1 MQPVTKAD
9 LLEFT
14 NNRALPEYINALL
27 AGWSRIEAA
36 GINTPLR
43 WCHFAA
49 QVAHETGGLRIVR
62 ENTRWTPAQMKA
74 LWPSRFPLGAADP
87 RIMLAKGDER
97 KLANVAYAGRKDI
110 GNQGGDDGW
119 NYRGA
124 SFLQLTSRAA
134 FRECGLAI
142 GVDLESEP
150 ELIERADIGLA
161 AALWVWGR
169 HPNNQFADH
178 NYGRTVGNAINR
190 GNPYAKLDPIDY
202 GKRQQWFDRAWALW
216 GEGLTLPDASIL
228 HLGAWGPKVGELQVK
243 LRSRGYAVGAV
254 DGNLGPSTA
263 RAIAGFKLDAKRAG
277 TKELEPEEIA
287 GPLTFA
293 ALDGAQLAPLSPERL
308 EATSEMLAA
317 AGSTEVKT
325 GKAARATG
333 QAGLYLGAA
342 AGAAQ
347 LGLLDQINGWLSS
360 VGLLHTMMV
369 PAIDAIKWGT
379 QNFLWAGCIVG
390 GVWFWVRGRDVIAAR
405 LRAHQSGANL
415 GR

>member
-1 MQPVTKAD
+1 MMQPVTKAD

-14 NNRALPEYINALL
+14 QNRALPEYIDALI
-27 AGWSRIEAA
+27 AGWPRIQAV
-36 GINTPLR
+36 GVNTSLR
-43 WCHFAA
+43 WCHFIA
-49 QVAHETGGLRIVR
+49 QVMAETGLRLTR
-62 ENTRWTPAQMKA
+62 ESTRWTPAQMKA

-97 KLANVAYAGRKDI
+97 KLANVAYSGRKDI

-119 NYRGA
+119 DYRGGGL
-124 SFLQLTSRAA
+124 LQITGRATY
-134 FRECGLAI
+134 RECGLAI

-150 ELIERADIGLA
+150 GLIERADVGLA

-169 HPNNQFADH
+169 HPNNQFADR
-178 NYGRTVGNAINR
+178 NYGRTIGNAINR
-190 GNPYAKLDPIDY
+190 GNPYAKKDPIDY

-216 GEGLTLPDASIL
+216 GEGQALPDASTL

-254 DGNLGPSTA
+254 DGNLGPATA
-263 RAIAGFKLDAKRAG
+263 RAIAGFKLDATRNGAS
-277 TKELEPEEIA
+277 LEAAEIV
-287 GPLTFA
+287 GPLTMA

-308 EATSEMLAA
+308 DATVEMLAA

-347 LGLLDQINGWLSS
+347 LGLLDQVNSWLSS

-390 GVWFWVRGRDVIAAR
+390 GVWFWVRGRDVISAR